1 MSNSPST
8 TARQKLSQL
17 ASKIGLDERVASGL
31 TARLIPMSAGPISS
45 FITVWTL
52 TKETQGLFYL
62 FGSLVALRSLFEL
75 GAGTSVM
82 QVAAHARQ
90 KGEDKADSPLEP
102 AFVATVN
109 RWMTCVAVIFG
120 VVVAGGGS
128 AYLIYHGHGDG
139 PTLAAWLGFLG
150 ISVFQ
155 FSSEGRWGL
164 LQGSDRMVEANRLR
178 LRNSLIQYG
187 TQWTLLL
194 SGAGLFAF
202 VGSSI
207 AAFVSQEIHFRRH
220 FKWLYAK
227 RADQSI
233 QRLAHFRSELA
244 TLIRRASQTYLTSYF
259 VFQIQG
265 PICFQHLGADGLV
278 RFGFTATIG
287 GMLIGLSSLWVAMNF
302 PRIAHDV
309 ADGHTRE
316 GWLLFRSR
324 YIQTIVLSLCGAVAA
339 WGFTRFLTQ
348 FPRFAERLMDSGPTA
363 ILYLGLATQA
373 SALAMT
379 YWPRAFKV
387 EPFVRVAYLQMFVT
401 PALLW
406 VLTSTSGLQ
415 GAAWG
420 ILGSWIL
427 GLAGI
432 LMISRKYWNFEE
444 SNNPTEC
451 SPS

>member
-1 MSNSPST
+1 MSIATSGI
-8 TARQKLSQL
+8 ARRKL
-17 ASKIGLDERVASGL
+17 AMFAGKIGLDERVASGL
-31 TARLIPMSAGPISS
+31 TARLLPMSAGPISS

-62 FGSLVALRSLFEL
+62 FGGLVALRSLFEL
-75 GAGTSVM
+75 GAGTSIM

-90 KGEDKADSPLEP
+90 KREDETGSPLEP

-109 RWMTCVAVIFG
+109 RWMACVAVIFG

-128 AYLIYHGHGDG
+128 AYLICHGYGDA

-178 LRNSLIQYG
+178 LRNSLVQYG
-187 TQWTLLL
+187 TQWALLL

-202 VGSSI
+202 VGSSV
-207 AAFVSQEIHFRRH
+207 AAFAFQERHFRRR

-227 RADQSI
+227 KANQSHE
-233 QRLAHFRSELA
+233 RLAHYRTELV
-244 TLIRRASQTYLTSYF
+244 TLIKRASQTYLTGYF

-278 RFGFTATIG
+278 RLGFTGTIG
-287 GMLIGLSSLWVAMNF
+287 GMVVGLSSLWVAMNF

-309 ADGHTRE
+309 ADGRLGE
-316 GWLLFRSR
+316 GWALFKAR
-324 YIQTIVLSLCGAVAA
+324 YIQTVVFALCGGILA
-339 WGFTRFLTQ
+339 WLMTRFLSQ
-348 FPRFAERLMDSGPTA
+348 FPRFSERLMPPRATA
-363 ILYLGLATQA
+363 VFFLGLAIQS

-379 YWPRAFKV
+379 YWARAFKV
-387 EPFVRVAYLQMFVT
+387 EPFLRVAYLQMFAT
-401 PALLW
+401 PLLLW
-406 VLTSTSGLQ
+406 FLTATFGLD
-415 GAAWG
+415 GVAWA
-420 ILGSWIL
+420 ILGSWVL
-427 GLAGI
+427 GISGI
-432 LMISRKYWNFEE
+432 LVISRKYLRFK
-444 SNNPTEC
+444 TIC
-451 SPS
+451 DFAK